1 MGRRYQYRI
10 SKQHKIY
17 ILGRKLEMRNNK
29 LCQMSA
35 HKLAVF
41 LTPKLI
47 GNSKQFD
54 HTSCIELSMQF
65 MQIVKACT
73 TSITFFTTLKH
84 SLIKSRLLNYCF
96 ETLADN
102 IQTLRPLT
110 ERNSATCYST

>member
-54 HTSCIELSMQF
+54 HT
-65 MQIVKACT
+65 
-73 TSITFFTTLKH
+73 
-84 SLIKSRLLNYCF
+84 
-96 ETLADN
+96 
-102 IQTLRPLT
+102 
-110 ERNSATCYST
+110 